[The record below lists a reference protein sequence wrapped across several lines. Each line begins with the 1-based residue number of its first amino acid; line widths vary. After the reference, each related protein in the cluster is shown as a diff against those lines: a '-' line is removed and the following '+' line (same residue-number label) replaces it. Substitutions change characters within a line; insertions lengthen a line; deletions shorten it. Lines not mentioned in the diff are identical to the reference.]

1 MAEGVR
7 GAQKRAQ
14 GECCR
19 PGDDS
24 CQAAASVSE
33 NGPVA
38 ATGVVV
44 EARSG
49 GR

>member
-1 MAEGVR
+1 MAERAR
-7 GAQKRAQ
+7 GAQKEAWVCA
-14 GECCR
+14 G

-24 CQAAASVSE
+24 CQAAACVSE